1 MEILKMLIPFALL
14 LGVFFIGLF
23 IWAVKSGQ
31 FDDLDTPSKR
41 ILLDDENNKNQSHT
55 ERKEL

>member
-1 MEILKMLIPFALL
+1 MEILMMLIPFALL
-14 LGVFFIGLF
+14 LGIFFVALF
-23 IWAVKSGQ
+23 IWAAKSGQ